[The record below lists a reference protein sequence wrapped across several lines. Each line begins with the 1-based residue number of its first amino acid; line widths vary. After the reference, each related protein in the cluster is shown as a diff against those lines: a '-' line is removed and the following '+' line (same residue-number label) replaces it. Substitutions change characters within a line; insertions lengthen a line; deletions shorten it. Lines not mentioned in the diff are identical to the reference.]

1 MRLLIVSMLMV
12 GLVGCS
18 SEVKLKSAPVSMSGK
33 VSRGGQPVSG
43 MVMIL
48 QPLGDGHVREFP
60 IHKDGTF
67 KGEVIS
73 GEYAYY
79 VVKRP
84 VPGAAPAPIKLSPK
98 YFEADLSRT
107 VTVEPDKLLAIAL
120 D

>member
-1 MRLLIVSMLMV
+1 MRLLIVSLLIA
-12 GLVGCS
+12 GFVGCS
-18 SEVKLKSAPVSMSGK
+18 REVKLKATPVGLSGK

-43 MVMIL
+43 MVVIFH
-48 QPLGDGHVREFP
+48 PLGDGHVREFP
-60 IHKDGTF
+60 LRKDGSF
-67 KGEVIS
+67 NGELIC

-79 VVKRP
+79 VAKRP
-84 VPGAAPAPIKLSPK
+84 VLGTAPAAIKLSPK

>member
-1 MRLLIVSMLMV
+1 
-12 GLVGCS
+12 
-18 SEVKLKSAPVSMSGK
+18 
-33 VSRGGQPVSG
+33 
-43 MVMIL
+43 MIFH
-48 QPLGDGHVREFP
+48 PLGDGHVREFP
-60 IHKDGTF
+60 LHKDGTF

-79 VVKRP
+79 VAKRA
-84 VPGAAPAPIKLSPK
+84 VIGAAQAPIKLAPK

>member
-1 MRLLIVSMLMV
+1 
-12 GLVGCS
+12 
-18 SEVKLKSAPVSMSGK
+18 
-33 VSRGGQPVSG
+33 
-43 MVMIL
+43 MIF

-60 IHKDGTF
+60 LDKDGSF
-67 KGEVIS
+67 QGELVS

-79 VVKRP
+79 VAKR
-84 VPGAAPAPIKLSPK
+84 AAPSAAQAPVKVSPQ